1 MSYQKAS
8 LGGPNSSDEESLL
21 GGPESDDDKPLT
33 KAQEKKILHSPAHR
47 RLKRRTYIA
56 GWVGVVGMT
65 LVLLSLATSA
75 YFGYRV
81 LIAKRYLIILW
92 GFVLFLVLFWGACS
106 VWFMHDVRTLQ
117 SPDWLQIDI
126 GRLAFSDGAAIGLLI
141 AIHVKNAQGPD
152 PGTFNLGC
160 KSGCSFWYSSYM
172 YSPLAVA
179 LINLLIGIIQI
190 WVSIL
195 VYNDHIVQ
203 DPWAP
208 AGESDEEAPPPPP
221 SPPLISEKEL
231 GKHGS
236 SKGRKSRRS
245 GGSRKGKERAVD
257 QGRSGRR

>member
-75 YFGYRV
+75 YFGSLLKSRIEGGADGCAWTPHAGYRV

-126 GRLAFSDGAAIGLLI
+126 GRLAVRPPHRLPSSATLLPLMSFFSPISSSPTGL
-141 AIHVKNAQGPD
+141 Q
-152 PGTFNLGC
+152 
-160 KSGCSFWYSSYM
+160 
-172 YSPLAVA
+172 
-179 LINLLIGIIQI
+179 
-190 WVSIL
+190 
-195 VYNDHIVQ
+195 
-203 DPWAP
+203 
-208 AGESDEEAPPPPP
+208 
-221 SPPLISEKEL
+221 
-231 GKHGS
+231 
-236 SKGRKSRRS
+236 
-245 GGSRKGKERAVD
+245 
-257 QGRSGRR
+257 